1 MRSIFKIA
9 FSLFLAI
16 PVFAKENPKFAGIE
30 WSFSKAQVK
39 IALAKKG
46 YRFEKE
52 VKTPKQVPNGRASF
66 DVFKGSIAGKDVQV
80 EVEYSPQSE
89 INTVKVIF
97 DQLTN
102 GTGPNVYA
110 EIKRT
115 LVRKYGKPD
124 TDKESPVNQSCKW
137 VYDPQRPF
145 YGDAQLSVLYTKPNR
160 FASLQISQLSVTYIA
175 PRVIK
180 KWLLRHRQKEAK
192 SNKEDL

>member
-16 PVFAKENPKFAGIE
+16 PVFAKEYPKFAGIE

-39 IALAKKG
+39 TALAKKG
-46 YRFEKE
+46 YKFEKE
-52 VKTPKQVPNGRASF
+52 IKTPKRVPNGTAS
-66 DVFKGSIAGKDVQV
+66 VNYFKGSIVGKDVLV
-80 EVEYSPQSE
+80 SVDYSPQSE
-89 INTVKVIF
+89 INTVEVRF
-97 DQLTN
+97 GQLTN

-124 TDKESPVNQSCKW
+124 TDKESPVNESCTW
-137 VYDPQRPF
+137 DDPQRPF
-145 YGDAQLSVLYTKPNR
+145 YGDSQLSVLYTKPNR
-160 FASLQISQLSVTYIA
+160 FASLQISQLSVAYIA